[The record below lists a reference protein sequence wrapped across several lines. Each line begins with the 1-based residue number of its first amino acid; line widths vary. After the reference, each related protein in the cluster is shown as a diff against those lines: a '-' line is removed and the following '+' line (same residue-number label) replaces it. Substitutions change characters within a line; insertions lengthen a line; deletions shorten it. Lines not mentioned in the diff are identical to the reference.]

1 MNKDELRKQ
10 FGTDEDIKVLMKHNS
25 LVKAKYNLT
34 LVQNRV
40 FELLL
45 YKFQKEKDGILSCEI
60 HRSEFKNLIGKEKDK
75 TIKGMSDL
83 LESLRL
89 KEILIAEKIKGK
101 DKYKWHRFGLIN
113 GSTYD
118 EDTDIFTV
126 KATEEIY
133 ALIQNYY
140 DKREGHTPINLIV
153 KLGMNNYY
161 AQRLYDL
168 LRVWS
173 GTKQIINYEVEELKA
188 LLQIEEK
195 YNLYADFKRRVILP
209 AIKELNDTGYFLID
223 IKENKVGRK
232 VESIDFIVKDLD
244 KRKYFTKD
252 IEVIKNIQ
260 NPSVVEE
267 CAVTIDAVGTEPTT
281 FGINESK
288 KKVLSKDITGLKP
301 SVSDFIVPDES
312 LFTKGTLRSF
322 KKDFKGIDFKN
333 EYMERA
339 FDDAVMI
346 TLDRDDVEIIK
357 ATSYKF
363 FKSTLNNKVD
373 EYRLEE
379 QADLKHK
386 KELDKYW

>member
-1 MNKDELRKQ
+1 MDKEELRSH

-60 HRSEFKNLIGKEKDK
+60 HRNELRNLIGKEKDK
-75 TIKGMSDL
+75 TIKGVSDL

-89 KEILIAEKIKGK
+89 KEILIAEKIKDK

-118 EDTDIFTV
+118 EDRDTFIV

-133 ALIQNYY
+133 TLIQNYY

-173 GTKQIINYEVEELKA
+173 GTKQVINYEVSELKD
-188 LLQIEEK
+188 LLQIDEK
-195 YNLYADFKRRVILP
+195 YNLYGDFKRRVILP
-209 AIKELNDTGYFLID
+209 AIKELNETGYFEIE

-232 VESIDFIVKDLD
+232 VESIDFYVKDLD
-244 KRKYFTKD
+244 KRKYFNKD
-252 IEVIKNIQ
+252 EIIKEIPNIVLEDVALT
-260 NPSVVEE
+260 SSDDACDTTEE
-267 CAVTIDAVGTEPTT
+267 SLLKEKP
-281 FGINESK
+281 K
-288 KKVLSKDITGLKP
+288 KLDH
-301 SVSDFIVPDES
+301 FVPDETI
-312 LFTKGTLRSF
+312 FTKGTLRSF
-322 KKDFKGIDFKN
+322 KKDFKDIDFKN

-346 TLDRDDVEIIK
+346 TLDRDDVETIK

-363 FKSTLNNKVD
+363 FKGTLDNKIV
-373 EYRLEE
+373 EYKLEE
-379 QADLKHK
+379 KEDLDHK
-386 KELDKYW
+386 KEMDTFW

>member
-1 MNKDELRKQ
+1 MDREELRNH

-60 HRSEFKNLIGKEKDK
+60 HRNELRNLIGKEKDK
-75 TIKGMSDL
+75 TIKGVSDL

-89 KEILIAEKIKGK
+89 KEILIAEKIKDK

-118 EDTDIFTV
+118 EDRDTFIV

-133 ALIQNYY
+133 TLIQNYY

-173 GTKQIINYEVEELKA
+173 GTKQVINYEVSELKD

-195 YNLYADFKRRVILP
+195 YNLYGDFKRRVILP
-209 AIKELNDTGYFLID
+209 AIKELNETGYFEIE

-232 VESIDFIVKDLD
+232 VESIDFYVKDLD
-244 KRKYFTKD
+244 KRKYFSKEEIIKEIPSIVLEDVAITSSGDDSDNKEEIILKEKLTINQESTQD
-252 IEVIKNIQ
+252 ETYKKIEH
-260 NPSVVEE
+260 
-267 CAVTIDAVGTEPTT
+267 
-281 FGINESK
+281 F
-288 KKVLSKDITGLKP
+288 
-301 SVSDFIVPDES
+301 VPDETI
-312 LFTKGTLRSF
+312 FTKGTLRSF
-322 KKDFKGIDFKN
+322 KKDFKDIDFKN

-346 TLDRDDVEIIK
+346 TLDRDDVETIK
-357 ATSYKF
+357 AASYKF
-363 FKSTLNNKVD
+363 FKGTLDNKII
-373 EYRLEE
+373 EYKLEE
-379 QADLKHK
+379 KEDLDHK
-386 KELDKYW
+386 REMDTFW

>member
-1 MNKDELRKQ
+1 
-10 FGTDEDIKVLMKHNS
+10 
-25 LVKAKYNLT
+25 
-34 LVQNRV
+34 
-40 FELLL
+40 
-45 YKFQKEKDGILSCEI
+45 
-60 HRSEFKNLIGKEKDK
+60 
-75 TIKGMSDL
+75 
-83 LESLRL
+83 
-89 KEILIAEKIKGK
+89 
-101 DKYKWHRFGLIN
+101 
-113 GSTYD
+113 
-118 EDTDIFTV
+118 
-126 KATEEIY
+126 
-133 ALIQNYY
+133 
-140 DKREGHTPINLIV
+140 
-153 KLGMNNYY
+153 MNNYY

-173 GTKQIINYEVEELKA
+173 GTKQIINYEVEELKE

-209 AIKELNDTGYFLID
+209 VIKELNDTGYFLID

>member
-1 MNKDELRKQ
+1 MNKNELRKQ
-10 FGTDEDIKVLMKHNS
+10 FGNEEDIKILMKHNA

-45 YKFQKEKDGILSCEI
+45 YKFQKEKDGILSCEV
-60 HRSEFKNLIGKEKDK
+60 HRDEFRNLIGKEKDR
-75 TIKGMSDL
+75 TIKGVSDL
-83 LESLRL
+83 LESLRV

-113 GSTYD
+113 GSTYN
-118 EDTDIFTV
+118 EDTDVFTI

-173 GTKQIINYEVEELKA
+173 GTKKIINYDVEELKE

-195 YNLYADFKRRVILP
+195 YSLYGDFKRRVITP
-209 AIKELNDTGYFLID
+209 AVKELNKTGYFQID
-223 IKENKVGRK
+223 FKENKVGRK
-232 VESIDFIVKDLD
+232 VNSIDFIVKDLD
-244 KRKYFTKD
+244 KRKYFIKESTIAK
-252 IEVIKNIQ
+252 IPSEVI
-260 NPSVVEE
+260 EE
-267 CAVTIDAVGTEPTT
+267 VAVTLDNAIACDKEEVTFKPMFNNLGEDVNEP
-281 FGINESK
+281 
-288 KKVLSKDITGLKP
+288 KVC
-301 SVSDFIVPDES
+301 DFEPFVPDET

-322 KKDFKGIDFKN
+322 KKDFRGIDFKN
-333 EYMERA
+333 KYMEKA
-339 FDDAVMI
+339 FDDAVMVV
-346 TLDRDDVEIIK
+346 LDRDDVETIK

-363 FKSTLNNKVD
+363 FKGTLDNKIM
-373 EYRLEE
+373 EYKIEE
-379 QADLKHK
+379 
-386 KELDKYW
+386 KEDIQHQRDIEMFW

>member
-1 MNKDELRKQ
+1 MDREELRNH

-60 HRSEFKNLIGKEKDK
+60 HRNELRNLIGKEKDK
-75 TIKGMSDL
+75 TIKGVSDL

-89 KEILIAEKIKGK
+89 KEILIAEKIKDK

-118 EDTDIFTV
+118 EDRDTFIV

-133 ALIQNYY
+133 TLIQNYY

-173 GTKQIINYEVEELKA
+173 GTKQVINYEVSELKD
-188 LLQIEEK
+188 LLQIEAK
-195 YNLYADFKRRVILP
+195 YNLYGDFKRRVILP
-209 AIKELNDTGYFLID
+209 AIKELNETGYFEIE

-232 VESIDFIVKDLD
+232 VESIDFYVKDLD
-244 KRKYFTKD
+244 KRKYFSKEEIIKEIPSIVLEDVSITSSGDDSDNKEEIILKEKITINQESTQD
-252 IEVIKNIQ
+252 ETYKKIEH
-260 NPSVVEE
+260 
-267 CAVTIDAVGTEPTT
+267 
-281 FGINESK
+281 F
-288 KKVLSKDITGLKP
+288 
-301 SVSDFIVPDES
+301 VPDETI
-312 LFTKGTLRSF
+312 FTKGTLRSF
-322 KKDFKGIDFKN
+322 KKDFKDIDFKN

-346 TLDRDDVEIIK
+346 TLDRDDVETIK
-357 ATSYKF
+357 AASYKF
-363 FKSTLNNKVD
+363 FKGTLDNKII
-373 EYRLEE
+373 EYKLEE
-379 QADLKHK
+379 KEDLDHK
-386 KELDKYW
+386 REMDTFW

>member
-1 MNKDELRKQ
+1 MNKEELRKQ
-10 FGTDEDIKVLMKHNS
+10 FGTDEDIKVLMKHNA

-45 YKFQKEKDGILSCEI
+45 YKFQKEKDGILSCEV
-60 HRSEFKNLIGKEKDK
+60 HRDEFRSLIGKEKDK
-75 TIKGMSDL
+75 TIKGVSDL
-83 LESLRL
+83 LESLRV

-113 GSTYD
+113 GSIYD
-118 EDTDIFTV
+118 EDKDVFTV

-173 GTKQIINYEVEELKA
+173 GTKKVINYEVEELKE

-195 YNLYADFKRRVILP
+195 YNLYGDFKRRVIIP
-209 AIKELNDTGYFLID
+209 AIKELNNTGYFEID
-223 IKENKVGRK
+223 FKENKVGRK
-232 VESIDFIVKDLD
+232 VDSIDFIVKDLD

-252 IEVIKNIQ
+252 NTAKEILSKVIEEV
-260 NPSVVEE
+260 
-267 CAVTIDAVGTEPTT
+267 AVTSENIIIDDKEEIIFKPNGNTSIE
-281 FGINESK
+281 N
-288 KKVLSKDITGLKP
+288 LNDLKG
-301 SVSDFIVPDES
+301 SGFEHFVPDET

-322 KKDFKGIDFKN
+322 KKDFRDIDFKN

-346 TLDRDDVEIIK
+346 TLDRDDVETVK
-357 ATSYKF
+357 ASSYKF
-363 FKSTLNNKVD
+363 FKGTLENKIV
-373 EYRLEE
+373 EYKIEE
-379 QADLKHK
+379 KEDIKHK
-386 KELDKYW
+386 KEMDMHW

>member
-1 MNKDELRKQ
+1 MNKEELRKQ
-10 FGTDEDIKVLMKHNS
+10 FGTDEDIKVLMKHNA

-45 YKFQKEKDGILSCEI
+45 YKFQKEKDGILSCQV
-60 HRSEFKNLIGKEKDK
+60 HRDEFKNLIGKEKDK
-75 TIKGMSDL
+75 TIKGVSDL
-83 LESLRL
+83 LESLRV

-113 GSTYD
+113 GSIYD
-118 EDTDIFTV
+118 EDRDIFTV

-173 GTKQIINYEVEELKA
+173 GTKQVINYEVEELKE
-188 LLQIEEK
+188 LLQIDEK
-195 YNLYADFKRRVILP
+195 YNLYGDFKRRVILP
-209 AIKELNDTGYFLID
+209 AIKELNETGYFKID

-232 VESIDFIVKDLD
+232 VYSIDFIVKDLD

-252 IEVIKNIQ
+252 NIAKEIPSEVIKEIEVTTYNDTSDDKENVIFKPTSNNLDENISE
-260 NPSVVEE
+260 PKE
-267 CAVTIDAVGTEPTT
+267 C
-281 FGINESK
+281 
-288 KKVLSKDITGLKP
+288 
-301 SVSDFIVPDES
+301 DFVPFVPDE
-312 LFTKGTLRSF
+312 T
-322 KKDFKGIDFKN
+322 
-333 EYMERA
+333 
-339 FDDAVMI
+339 
-346 TLDRDDVEIIK
+346 
-357 ATSYKF
+357 
-363 FKSTLNNKVD
+363 
-373 EYRLEE
+373 
-379 QADLKHK
+379 
-386 KELDKYW
+386 

>member
-1 MNKDELRKQ
+1 MDREELRNH

-60 HRSEFKNLIGKEKDK
+60 HRNELRNLIGKEKDK
-75 TIKGMSDL
+75 TIKGVSDL

-89 KEILIAEKIKGK
+89 KEILIAEKIKDK

-118 EDTDIFTV
+118 EDRDTFIV

-133 ALIQNYY
+133 TLIQNYY

-173 GTKQIINYEVEELKA
+173 GTKQVINYEVSELKD

-195 YNLYADFKRRVILP
+195 YNLYGDFKRRVILP
-209 AIKELNDTGYFLID
+209 AIKELNETGYFEIE

-232 VESIDFIVKDLD
+232 VESIDFYVKDLD
-244 KRKYFTKD
+244 KRKYFSKEEIIKEIPSIVLEDVAITSSSDESDNKE
-252 IEVIKNIQ
+252 EVILK
-260 NPSVVEE
+260 EKL
-267 CAVTIDAVGTEPTT
+267 TINQEITQDETY
-281 FGINESK
+281 K
-288 KKVLSKDITGLKP
+288 KLEH
-301 SVSDFIVPDES
+301 FVPDETI
-312 LFTKGTLRSF
+312 FTKGTLRSF
-322 KKDFKGIDFKN
+322 KKDFKDIDFKN

-346 TLDRDDVEIIK
+346 TLDRDDVETIK
-357 ATSYKF
+357 AVVIQVFQRNSG
-363 FKSTLNNKVD
+363 
-373 EYRLEE
+373 
-379 QADLKHK
+379 Q
-386 KELDKYW
+386 

>member
-1 MNKDELRKQ
+1 MDREELRNH

-60 HRSEFKNLIGKEKDK
+60 HRNELRNLIGKEKDK
-75 TIKGMSDL
+75 TIKGVSDL

-89 KEILIAEKIKGK
+89 KEILIAEKIKDK

-118 EDTDIFTV
+118 EDRDTFIV

-133 ALIQNYY
+133 TLIQNYY

-173 GTKQIINYEVEELKA
+173 GTKQVINYEVSELKD

-195 YNLYADFKRRVILP
+195 YNLYGDFKRRVILP
-209 AIKELNDTGYFLID
+209 AIKELNETGYFEIE

-232 VESIDFIVKDLD
+232 VESIDFYVKDLD
-244 KRKYFTKD
+244 KRKYFSKEEIIKEIPSIVLEDVAITSSGDDSDNKEEIILKEKLTINQESTQNETYKK
-252 IEVIKNIQ
+252 IEH
-260 NPSVVEE
+260 
-267 CAVTIDAVGTEPTT
+267 
-281 FGINESK
+281 F
-288 KKVLSKDITGLKP
+288 
-301 SVSDFIVPDES
+301 VPDETI
-312 LFTKGTLRSF
+312 FTKGTLRSF
-322 KKDFKGIDFKN
+322 KKDFKDIDFKN

-346 TLDRDDVEIIK
+346 TLDRDDVETIK
-357 ATSYKF
+357 AASYKF
-363 FKSTLNNKVD
+363 FKGTLDNKII
-373 EYRLEE
+373 EYKLEE
-379 QADLKHK
+379 KEDLDHK
-386 KELDKYW
+386 REMDTFW

>member
-1 MNKDELRKQ
+1 MNKEELRKQ
-10 FGTDEDIKVLMKHNS
+10 FGTDEDIKVLMKHNA

-45 YKFQKEKDGILSCEI
+45 YKFQKEKDGILSCEV
-60 HRSEFKNLIGKEKDK
+60 HRDEFRNLIGKEKDR
-75 TIKGMSDL
+75 TIKGVSDL
-83 LESLRL
+83 LESLRV

-113 GSTYD
+113 GSIYD
-118 EDTDIFTV
+118 EDKDVFTV

-173 GTKQIINYEVEELKA
+173 GTKKVINYEVEELKE

-195 YNLYADFKRRVILP
+195 YNLYGDFKRRVIVP
-209 AIKELNDTGYFLID
+209 AIKELNNTGYFEID
-223 IKENKVGRK
+223 FKENKVGRK
-232 VESIDFIVKDLD
+232 VDSIDFIVKDLD

-252 IEVIKNIQ
+252 DTAKELLSKVIEEV
-260 NPSVVEE
+260 
-267 CAVTIDAVGTEPTT
+267 AVTSENIIIDDKEETI
-281 FGINESK
+281 F
-288 KKVLSKDITGLKP
+288 KP
-301 SVSDFIVPDES
+301 SDSISVENINARKGVEFEHFVPDET

-322 KKDFKGIDFKN
+322 KKDFKDIDFKN

-346 TLDRDDVEIIK
+346 TLDRDDVETIK
-357 ATSYKF
+357 ASSYKF
-363 FKSTLNNKVD
+363 FKGTLENKIV
-373 EYRLEE
+373 EYKIEE
-379 QADLKHK
+379 KEDIKHK
-386 KELDKYW
+386 KEMDMHW

>member
-1 MNKDELRKQ
+1 MNKEELIKQ
-10 FGTDEDIKVLMKHNS
+10 FGTDEDIKILMKHNA

-45 YKFQKEKDGILSCEI
+45 YKFQKEKEGILSCKI
-60 HRSEFKNLIGKEKDK
+60 HRDEFRNLIGKEKDK
-75 TIKGMSDL
+75 TIKGVSDL
-83 LESLRL
+83 LESLRV

-113 GSTYD
+113 GSIYD
-118 EDTDIFTV
+118 EDKDMFTV

-140 DKREGHTPINLIV
+140 DQRDGHTPLNLMV

-168 LRVWS
+168 LRLWS
-173 GTKQIINYEVEELKA
+173 GTKRVINYEVEELKE

-195 YNLYADFKRRVILP
+195 YSLYGDFKRRVIFP
-209 AIKELNDTGYFLID
+209 AIKELNDTGYFEID

-232 VESIDFIVKDLD
+232 VDSIDFIVKDLD

-252 IEVIKNIQ
+252 DDK
-260 NPSVVEE
+260 
-267 CAVTIDAVGTEPTT
+267 
-281 FGINESK
+281 
-288 KKVLSKDITGLKP
+288 KDIPCEFIEEVAVAIDNAIDCDKEEVVFKP
-301 SVSDFIVPDES
+301 TFNTLGESAIEEKVCDFEPFVLDES

-322 KKDFKGIDFKN
+322 KKDFRGIDFKN
-333 EYMERA
+333 KYMEKA
-339 FDDAVMI
+339 FDDAVMVV
-346 TLDRDDVEIIK
+346 LDRDDVETIK

-363 FKSTLNNKVD
+363 
-373 EYRLEE
+373 
-379 QADLKHK
+379 
-386 KELDKYW
+386 

>member
-1 MNKDELRKQ
+1 MDREELRNH

-60 HRSEFKNLIGKEKDK
+60 HRNELRNLIGKEKDK
-75 TIKGMSDL
+75 TIKGVSDL

-89 KEILIAEKIKGK
+89 KEILIAEKIKDK

-118 EDTDIFTV
+118 EDRDTFIV

-133 ALIQNYY
+133 TLIQNYY

-173 GTKQIINYEVEELKA
+173 GTKQVINYEVSELKD

-195 YNLYADFKRRVILP
+195 YNLYGDFKRRVILP
-209 AIKELNDTGYFLID
+209 AIKELNETGYFEIE

-232 VESIDFIVKDLD
+232 VESIDFYVKDLD
-244 KRKYFTKD
+244 KRKYFSKEEIIKEIPSIVLEDVAITSSGDDSDNKEEIILKEKLTINQESTQD
-252 IEVIKNIQ
+252 ETYKKIEQ
-260 NPSVVEE
+260 
-267 CAVTIDAVGTEPTT
+267 
-281 FGINESK
+281 F
-288 KKVLSKDITGLKP
+288 
-301 SVSDFIVPDES
+301 VPDETI
-312 LFTKGTLRSF
+312 FTKGTLRSF
-322 KKDFKGIDFKN
+322 KKDFKDIDFKN

-346 TLDRDDVEIIK
+346 TLDRDDVETIK
-357 ATSYKF
+357 AASYKF
-363 FKSTLNNKVD
+363 FKGTLDNKII
-373 EYRLEE
+373 EYKLEE
-379 QADLKHK
+379 KEDLDHK
-386 KELDKYW
+386 REMDTFW

>member
-1 MNKDELRKQ
+1 MDKEELRKH
-10 FGTDEDIKVLMKHNS
+10 FGTDEDIKVLMKHNA

-60 HRSEFKNLIGKEKDK
+60 HRSELRNLIGKEKDR
-75 TIKGMSDL
+75 TIKGVSDL

-118 EDTDIFTV
+118 EDRDTFIV

-133 ALIQNYY
+133 TLIQNYY

-173 GTKQIINYEVEELKA
+173 GTKQVINYEVAELKD

-195 YNLYADFKRRVILP
+195 YNLYGDFKRRVILP
-209 AIKELNDTGYFLID
+209 AIKELNETGYFEID

-252 IEVIKNIQ
+252 EIIKEIPSIVLGEVAITSDDIDCDNKEESILKDKGTIEQEIISDIKDNKF
-260 NPSVVEE
+260 
-267 CAVTIDAVGTEPTT
+267 EP
-281 FGINESK
+281 F
-288 KKVLSKDITGLKP
+288 
-301 SVSDFIVPDES
+301 VPDETI
-312 LFTKGTLRSF
+312 FTKGTLRSF
-322 KKDFKGIDFKN
+322 KKDFRDVDFKN

-339 FDDAVMI
+339 FDDSVMI
-346 TLDRDDVEIIK
+346 TLDRDDVDTIK

-363 FKSTLNNKVD
+363 FKGTLGNKII
-373 EYRLEE
+373 EYKLEE
-379 QADLKHK
+379 KEDIAHK
-386 KELDKYW
+386 KEMDMFW